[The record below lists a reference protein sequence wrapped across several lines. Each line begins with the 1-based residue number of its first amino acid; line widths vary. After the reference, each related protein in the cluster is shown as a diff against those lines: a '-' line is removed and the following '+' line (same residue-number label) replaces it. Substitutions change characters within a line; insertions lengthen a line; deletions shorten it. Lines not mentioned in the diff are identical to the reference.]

1 MIDPNAAP
9 TRATSSSAV
18 ADADGDTASDDA
30 VRQAMAGLVA
40 HSGETPEKAPPNTA
54 ELKYKL
60 TMMLFPAILL
70 VFVAL
75 YVASLAS
82 GIDPEV
88 GLFRA
93 GGVALVLAV
102 LGRAA
107 IGILGDETRLVL
119 SDRQIVAMARSGS
132 VREYLAAAAV
142 GEPGTLP
149 GVAGTE
155 QQPATTAQ
163 TAASQTRG
171 IGGKE

>member
-1 MIDPNAAP
+1 MIDQNAAL
-9 TRATSSSAV
+9 TGTANASAESGERASSASV
-18 ADADGDTASDDA
+18 E
-30 VRQAMAGLVA
+30 QAMAGLA
-40 HSGETPEKAPPNTA
+40 GHQPAPPPKPLIPG

-93 GGVALVLAV
+93 GGVSLVLAIIA
-102 LGRAA
+102 RMA

-119 SDRQIVAMARSGS
+119 SDQQIVAMARSGA
-132 VREYLAAAAV
+132 VRDYLAAAAV
-142 GEPGTLP
+142 QPGDTPGT
-149 GVAGTE
+149 AGTE
-155 QQPATTAQ
+155 QPATTARA
-163 TAASQTRG
+163 TG
-171 IGGKE
+171 VGGKE

>member
-1 MIDPNAAP
+1 MIDQNAAL
-9 TRATSSSAV
+9 TGTAGARAASGEHASATSV
-18 ADADGDTASDDA
+18 G
-30 VRQAMAGLVA
+30 QAMVSLAG
-40 HSGETPEKAPPNTA
+40 HQPAPPPKPLIPG

-93 GGVALVLAV
+93 GGVSLVLAIIA
-102 LGRAA
+102 RMA

-119 SDRQIVAMARSGS
+119 NDQQIVAMARSGS
-132 VREYLAAAAV
+132 VRDYLAAAADQ
-142 GEPGTLP
+142 PGDTP
-149 GVAGTE
+149 GAVGTE
-155 QQPATTAQ
+155 QPATTAQ
-163 TAASQTRG
+163 SVTAQTRG
-171 IGGKE
+171 FGGKE

>member
-1 MIDPNAAP
+1 MIDQNPGLTGTATVSAASGEH
-9 TRATSSSAV
+9 ASSA
-18 ADADGDTASDDA
+18 A
-30 VRQAMAGLVA
+30 VEQAVAGLSK
-40 HSGETPEKAPPNTA
+40 HQPSKPLIPG

-93 GGVALVLAV
+93 GGVSLVLAII
-102 LGRAA
+102 GRMA

-119 SDRQIVAMARSGS
+119 NDQQIAAMARSGS
-132 VREYLAAAAV
+132 VRDYLAAATA
-142 GEPGTLP
+142 GQDGDTPGA
-149 GVAGTE
+149 AGTE
-155 QQPATTAQ
+155 QPAAT
-163 TAASQTRG
+163 QTRG
-171 IGGKE
+171 FGGKE